1 MKGFSL
7 DILDRSHADQQREEI
22 PKQLQTPAP
31 SDAFSV
37 YLLFNLEAA
46 YDFGH
51 VILALGPMDGAL
63 ETYSFYRQGTA
74 IKAPAL
80 MACLERPLTFA
91 QIEASSGWIVHG
103 QPGNYWNEHVN
114 AALALW
120 CTKEA
125 FGKIQAFA
133 EEKRADPGVYDLF
146 SYNCLTFVI
155 EALARGG
162 VSLEVE
168 SGKRLR
174 TFIPRNAFRRVSQV
188 TGAHKLGAWKYWFP
202 LAQPPE
208 NELRTISDT
217 PGKDRPLK

>member
-1 MKGFSL
+1 
-7 DILDRSHADQQREEI
+7 
-22 PKQLQTPAP
+22 
-31 SDAFSV
+31 
-37 YLLFNLEAA
+37 
-46 YDFGH
+46 
-51 VILALGPMDGAL
+51 
-63 ETYSFYRQGTA
+63 
-74 IKAPAL
+74 

-202 LAQPPE
+202 LAPVSYTHLDVYKRQE
-208 NELRTISDT
+208 LCADIALAHRVTVLQWNERDRVRVVLRGNGERFINDANLRAISVRYHNIDAFFYHECDLMRRCFNLLRELFRVGAERI
-217 PGKDRPLK
+217 PA

>member
-1 MKGFSL
+1 MTERLKGDYVKGFSL
-7 DILDRSHADQQREEI
+7 DILNRSHVDQQREEI
-22 PKQLQTPAP
+22 PMQLQTPAP

-74 IKAPAL
+74 VKAPAL
-80 MACLERPLTFA
+80 MACLEHPLTFA

-125 FGKIQAFA
+125 FDQIRAFA
-133 EEKRADPGVYDLF
+133 EAKRANPGFIQLPYVRDRSACAGWCLFGSWKWQTVANVY
-146 SYNCLTFVI
+146 SAQCVSSR
-155 EALARGG
+155 EPSGG
-162 VSLEVE
+162 C
-168 SGKRLR
+168 
-174 TFIPRNAFRRVSQV
+174 T
-188 TGAHKLGAWKYWFP
+188 
-202 LAQPPE
+202 
-208 NELRTISDT
+208 
-217 PGKDRPLK
+217 